1 LRISFNI
8 NAGFHAALKSN
19 RGAGDQTMILCQC
32 KGVTDATIQKLIQEG
47 ASTLQAI
54 VKTCGAGRRCPP
66 CRAEICSMLCRDTA
80 GARYDAGS
88 ETACAA

>member
-1 LRISFNI
+1 
-8 NAGFHAALKSN
+8 
-19 RGAGDQTMILCQC
+19 MILCQC
-32 KGVTDATIQKLIQEG
+32 KGVTDAAIKKLIEEG

-80 GARYDAGS
+80 SARYDATS
-88 ETACAA
+88 DAACAA